1 MNNRTKKIIR
11 AVKRLKK
18 QPVYYRSERRQA
30 YVIEYA
36 TFFMVFTGFKSKST
50 NRKTGEMIQTYLLD
64 KATLTTEP
72 KVFGA
77 KCAECPM
84 VSKCYVNHDKQSVRR
99 TVKKLLNGEACSYKF
114 STLDE
119 VLPLLRGE
127 RVRLGTYGDP
137 SALPLHDLQKICEAS
152 NGWTGYTHFFKEIDS
167 DYALF
172 LMASVESLEGELL
185 AHALGYLTFRVLL
198 KEDENLEV
206 TKKSIQCLNVVDEK
220 TLVSLQCVDCLICSG
235 TKGRGKK
242 SVYIHE
248 H

>member
-1 MNNRTKKIIR
+1 MNIETKKIIR
-11 AVKRLKK
+11 KKRKK
-18 QPVYYRSERRQA
+18 AAPKTKKKIQA
-30 YVIEYA
+30 YVIEYLS
-36 TFFMVFTGFKSKST
+36 FYFVITGFKAKSV

-64 KATLTTEP
+64 KETLTTEP

-77 KCAECPM
+77 KCAGCPM
-84 VSKCYVNHDKQSVRR
+84 VSKCYVSNDKMSVRR

-137 SALPLHDLQKICEAS
+137 SALPLHDLQKICKTS
-152 NGWTGYTHFFKEIDS
+152 DGWTGYTHFFREIDS
-167 DYALF
+167 DYSLY

-185 AHALGYLTFRVLL
+185 AHSLGYLTFRVLL

-206 TKKSIQCLNVVDEK
+206 TKKSIQCLNVENDK

-242 SVYIHE
+242 SVYIEE